1 MDQDWTAISL
11 FAGIGGFEMALDR
24 AGVRTVA
31 SVESDAM
38 ARGVLRHRFPD
49 VALFDDVVKVS
60 ARELLDCGFNPER
73 GIVTA
78 GFPCQDVSLAGKR
91 AGLAGER
98 SGLFWHIVRL
108 ATELQPRWVLI
119 ENVPGLLTSHR
130 GRDMATVVGAMVEC
144 GYGVSWRVLDA
155 QHFGVPQRR
164 RRVFVA
170 GCLGDI
176 ARAGEVLLEP
186 EGGTRDLAPR
196 GATGKKAARTTQDGF
211 GGSRGTTAERGIV
224 QAITG
229 SLATGGPDAQ
239 HACAGWLVP
248 EKVSTLQA
256 QGSDS
261 RGHRIDAEGA
271 AGGQLIPVP
280 EVAGTLTSRYR
291 KGVNTTIDD
300 GALVVDRPGRN
311 HLVMFSGGVGSW
323 FTARRVLETHA
334 EPGDQLVLIF
344 ADTKMEDEDL
354 YRFLEQAEQQ
364 LSAMGAERGVHV
376 KPVRLSE
383 GRDVWEVFFD
393 VKYIGNSRI
402 DPCSRILKRD
412 LIRDYIEENF
422 DPASAVVYLGIDWTE
437 DHRFH
442 KAKPHWEPYTV
453 AAPLCDPPYVDKD
466 AMLGQLRADGIEPP
480 RLYAMGFPH
489 NNCGGFCVKAGH
501 GAFKLL
507 LQNLPERYAY
517 HEAREEEFRQ
527 RSGKDVAIL
536 RDRSGG
542 TVTPLTLR
550 ELRLRVES
558 QQPVDDYDL
567 GGCACFTPDEDT
579 SGEVA
584 TFRKSRRAH
593 HNEDWET
600 WEPDDKA
607 NTLNVFD
614 SQGDARATELVTFA
628 VQPNARQGAD
638 LTARE
643 IEVAPSLTAT
653 DLGKSTDRGT
663 RVVSVTGEVAHT
675 LTADGFDASEDGTGR
690 GWPTV
695 ATNDV
700 RWGVRRLTPME
711 CERLQGFPDG
721 HTAERWDY
729 RRNKVVS
736 QSDSARGHQ
745 LGNAVA
751 VPVVEWIVR
760 RIVANEA
767 AT

>member
-1 MDQDWTAISL
+1 MEQDWTAVSL
-11 FAGIGGFEMALDR
+11 FAGIGGFEIALGR

-31 SVESDAM
+31 SVEIDDM
-38 ARGVLRHRFPD
+38 ARGVMRHRFSD

-60 ARELLDCGFNPER
+60 ARELLDCGFTPER
-73 GIVTA
+73 GILTA

-164 RRVFVA
+164 RRVFIA

-186 EGGTRDLAPR
+186 ESSTRDLAPR
-196 GATGKKAARTTQDGF
+196 GAPRKKTARTTQDGF
-211 GGSRGTTAERGIV
+211 GGGRGTTAQRGLV

-280 EVAGTLTSRYR
+280 EVANTLTSRYG
-291 KGVNTTIDD
+291 KGVNTTADD
-300 GALVVDRPGRN
+300 GAL
-311 HLVMFSGGVGSW
+311 
-323 FTARRVLETHA
+323 
-334 EPGDQLVLIF
+334 
-344 ADTKMEDEDL
+344 
-354 YRFLEQAEQQ
+354 
-364 LSAMGAERGVHV
+364 
-376 KPVRLSE
+376 
-383 GRDVWEVFFD
+383 
-393 VKYIGNSRI
+393 
-402 DPCSRILKRD
+402 
-412 LIRDYIEENF
+412 
-422 DPASAVVYLGIDWTE
+422 AVTY
-437 DHRFH
+437 
-442 KAKPHWEPYTV
+442 
-453 AAPLCDPPYVDKD
+453 
-466 AMLGQLRADGIEPP
+466 
-480 RLYAMGFPH
+480 
-489 NNCGGFCVKAGH
+489 
-501 GAFKLL
+501 
-507 LQNLPERYAY
+507 
-517 HEAREEEFRQ
+517 
-527 RSGKDVAIL
+527 
-536 RDRSGG
+536 
-542 TVTPLTLR
+542 
-550 ELRLRVES
+550 
-558 QQPVDDYDL
+558 
-567 GGCACFTPDEDT
+567 
-579 SGEVA
+579 
-584 TFRKSRRAH
+584 RKSRRAH
-593 HNEDWET
+593 HSEDWET
-600 WEPDDKA
+600 WQQDEKS

-614 SQGDARATELVTFA
+614 TPTDARATELVAYRMMPATSSGGHLKA
-628 VQPNARQGAD
+628 VEEDRLAPT
-638 LTARE
+638 LT
-643 IEVAPSLTAT
+643 ST
-653 DLGKSTDRGT
+653 DLGEMTDRGL
-663 RVVSVTGEVAHT
+663 RIVSVTGEVAHT

-695 ATNDV
+695 AFALRGREEGIRPEVTGDGQTVSTVRAASGGSSRDYLADV
-700 RWGVRRLTPME
+700 NWGVRRLTPME

-721 HTAERWDY
+721 HTSERWDY
-729 RRNKVVS
+729 RRGKVVA

-751 VPVVEWIVR
+751 VPVVQWIVQ

-767 AT
+767 AED